1 VEKARDDD
9 PAAVFWVRLLQAEVK
24 EQFITLPDGV
34 KNFGSKNIGS
44 GMFVRPCYAALLA
57 VMDGY
62 EKKKQRDAFQVEGNP
77 GIGKTNFAMY
87 AARHFSK
94 AGSDVIFESVH
105 KSELFL
111 LKPDGTVYRGSRQSF
126 RETFNDSRV
135 TYIVDGVAP
144 YLEAEGRVIL
154 VTTPK

>member
-1 VEKARDDD
+1 MEKVAADD
-9 PAAVFWVRLLQAEVK
+9 PAALFWVSFLKAEVK
-24 EQFITLPDGV
+24 EQFISLPDSI

-57 VMDGY
+57 VMEGY
-62 EKKKQRDAFQVEGNP
+62 EKKQRDAFQIEGNP

-94 AGSDVIFESVH
+94 AGSDVIFESIH

-111 LKPDGTVYRGSRQSF
+111 LKPDGTVFRGSRQSF
-126 RETFNDSRV
+126 RETFKDPGV